1 MQVIEQQPL
10 QRATQEYFISSVAI
24 SSFKHLSIV
33 LDYLFQSE
41 TAYVAWLVNSDWLRS
56 DL

>member
-33 LDYLFQSE
+33 LVYLFQSE
-41 TAYVAWLVNSDWLRS
+41 TDWLRS